1 MFHLL
6 CHRHRHPRFNG
17 GGMKERERVL
27 VDCACLN
34 AVPPEPI
41 GAVWWWWWW
50 RVRVLQFQLISNVLR
65 LFTGRPVLLLSGM
78 TWQQVRFFLFI
89 AVRELN
95 KWRMVGWRW
104 WWARRADERNISIAF
119 HFHLTQFLHR
129 GHCHCLLEFV
139 RIFMTWCEN
148 RNPPR
153 GNTNIY
159 DAIHVYCFWT

>member
-41 GAVWWWWWW
+41 GAVWWRWWW

-89 AVRELN
+89 AVREFN
-95 KWRMVGWRW
+95 KWRMVGWW
-104 WWARRADERNISIAF
+104 DGDDGGLEER
-119 HFHLTQFLHR
+119 TKHR
-129 GHCHCLLEFV
+129 YRFSFSSNAIFAQRSLPLSV
-139 RIFMTWCEN
+139 RIC
-148 RNPPR
+148 
-153 GNTNIY
+153 
-159 DAIHVYCFWT
+159 